1 MHGSRAASHIDG
13 GNTMTPPKPCALIA
27 LGAFALALAN
37 WTQAAGVFLPVSD
50 ADAPD
55 KVATIGQKTTAS
67 RPNGQTWERRVE
79 IVGNE
84 LARARDDVE
93 NLGTGRLLLN
103 VRTGVELD
111 MVVERT
117 APTRWGY
124 SLSGRIEGGTVG
136 FVTLVVHEQAVAG
149 SIWTPD
155 ASYELVHLG
164 DRVHALRDVTNEP
177 PAECAGALPW
187 EAAASDDTTQRGAD
201 DGSVVDILV
210 VWTPQA
216 EEAAGGES
224 QVKSRIDFSIAF
236 TNDAFERS
244 GALVSLNLVGA
255 EKVDYE
261 EATENGIDLDRL
273 AGSDDGHM
281 DHIHPLRDSLG
292 ADLVHLRTNSSGGIA
307 YLGGAFSINAF
318 AHEIGHNMGIEH
330 HRSEVTSPGLSH
342 KSAFTVSNGA
352 RCESSLMAYGSLCV
366 FLSTTFGHGGFHAY
380 SSPWRYYPDNGQPF
394 GVSRFS
400 NERGPYGP
408 ADAVLGIN
416 RTRHTIANFR
426 PSRQR
431 AD

>member
-1 MHGSRAASHIDG
+1 M
-13 GNTMTPPKPCALIA
+13 
-27 LGAFALALAN
+27 ALAN
-37 WTQAAGVFLPVSD
+37 WTQAAGVFLPVSGTG
-50 ADAPD
+50 APG
-55 KVATIGQKTTAS
+55 KAAAAGQEKTTAS
-67 RPNGQTWERRVE
+67 RLSDQTWERRVQ
-79 IVGNE
+79 IADNE
-84 LARARDDVE
+84 LARVRDDVE
-93 NLGTGRLLLN
+93 YLGAGRLLLN

-155 ASYELVHLG
+155 AAYEVVHLG
-164 DRVHALRDVTNEP
+164 GGVHALRDVTNMP
-177 PAECAGALPW
+177 PAKCGGALPSQ
-187 EAAASDDTTQRGAD
+187 AAVSDETAQGGAD

-210 VWTPQA
+210 VWTPKA

-224 QVKSRIDFSIAF
+224 QVKSQIDLAIAF

-244 GALVSLNLVGA
+244 GAFVSLNLVGA

-261 EATENGIDLDRL
+261 ETDKHIDLERL
-273 AGSDDGHM
+273 EHRDDGHI
-281 DHIHPLRDSLG
+281 DHVHALRDSLG
-292 ADLVHLRTNSSGGIA
+292 ADLVYLAGIYNGGIA
-307 YLGGAFSINAF
+307 YAELAFSLGSIDDRLTF
-318 AHEIGHNMGIEH
+318 SHEIGHNMGLRHE
-330 HRSEVTSPGLSH
+330 RSEVGSPGFSY
-342 KSAFTVSNGA
+342 KSGFA
-352 RCESSLMAYGSLCV
+352 ESSRSRCWATIMAYGALCLGV
-366 FLSTTFGHGGFHAY
+366 ATTPTDGRGIPLY
-380 SSPWRYYPDNGQPF
+380 SSPWRYGPDDGRPV

-416 RTRHTIANFR
+416 RMRHMIANFR
-426 PSRQR
+426 PSRSR